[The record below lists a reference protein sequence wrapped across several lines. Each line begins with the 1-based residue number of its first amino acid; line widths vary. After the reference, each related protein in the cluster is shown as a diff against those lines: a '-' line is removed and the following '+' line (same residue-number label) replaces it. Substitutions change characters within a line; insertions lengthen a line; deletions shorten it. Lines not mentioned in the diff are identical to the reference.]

1 MKKYSA
7 KKCLALC
14 AALALGVTLTGCAPS
29 AVIKGNYRTPT
40 EEELTAALNAVDP
53 EQLFAE
59 DPALSLRQEFS
70 VDMSAPD
77 GTVFFESKGKYDI
90 QMQGETSI
98 GAGDLELR
106 ASSTGEEIAVGAL
119 TGDFYHDGDCLYMDV
134 LDGNES
140 YRGKIPLTELSALL
154 EEYLEYLQTG
164 TAVPLIAGSGHGGS
178 EISPDLQTMF
188 SVGLD
193 DGDGIKLKLAAND
206 NFFTTIEES
215 VTGGSDA
222 IEFSFRSKILELY
235 LSIDGDGRFEQLS
248 ARIDLAYEA
257 SYEGQSLEM
266 RAKGEFIL
274 RTGNAAV
281 RLPDELSDEEEY
293 PFFTDNGFLPSPM

>member
-1 MKKYSA
+1 MKVQEKNR
-7 KKCLALC
+7 LILFGALLMMTG
-14 AALALGVTLTGCAPS
+14 AAVAIVSTVVFGGALAASLEESIAEMLADPAYAAELAAAGLAADDALATMMGIIYALLGLGV
-29 AVIKGNYRTPT
+29 AV
-40 EEELTAALNAVDP
+40 NAV
-53 EQLFAE
+53 
-59 DPALSLRQEFS
+59 
-70 VDMSAPD
+70 
-77 GTVFFESKGKYDI
+77 K
-90 QMQGETSI
+90 
-98 GAGDLELR
+98 
-106 ASSTGEEIAVGAL
+106 IAVGAL

-178 EISPDLQTMF
+178 DVSSDLQTMF

-206 NFFTTIEES
+206 NYFTTIEES

-274 RTGNAAV
+274 RTGNAVV

>member
-1 MKKYSA
+1 
-7 KKCLALC
+7 
-14 AALALGVTLTGCAPS
+14 
-29 AVIKGNYRTPT
+29 
-40 EEELTAALNAVDP
+40 
-53 EQLFAE
+53 
-59 DPALSLRQEFS
+59 
-70 VDMSAPD
+70 
-77 GTVFFESKGKYDI
+77 
-90 QMQGETSI
+90 
-98 GAGDLELR
+98 
-106 ASSTGEEIAVGAL
+106 
-119 TGDFYHDGDCLYMDV
+119 
-134 LDGNES
+134 
-140 YRGKIPLTELSALL
+140 
-154 EEYLEYLQTG
+154 
-164 TAVPLIAGSGHGGS
+164 
-178 EISPDLQTMF
+178 MF

-206 NFFTTIEES
+206 SFFTTIEES